1 MANLIKFVCEIDHG
15 IANQAGFAPTTLTV
29 REGSWAF
36 CRGGGT
42 DQHEWLELP
51 AADSIE
57 HLRAVRPR
65 EHVSA

>member
-1 MANLIKFVCEIDHG
+1 MANLIKFVCEVNHG
-15 IANQAGFAPTTLTV
+15 VAKRSGFAPTLTV

-36 CRGGGT
+36 CRGGGE
-42 DQHEWLELP
+42 DQHEWHELP

-57 HLRAVRPR
+57 HLRSLRPQ